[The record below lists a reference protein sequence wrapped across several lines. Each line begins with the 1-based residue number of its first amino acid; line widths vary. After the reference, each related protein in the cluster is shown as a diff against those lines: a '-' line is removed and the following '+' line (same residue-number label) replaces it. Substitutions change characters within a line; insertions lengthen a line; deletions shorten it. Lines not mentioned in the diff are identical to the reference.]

1 MYGYGGGMMRGPI
14 KNQGLSKMDELD
26 YELWHACAGPL
37 TSVPPVDSLVM
48 YWPQGH
54 IEQVIAC
61 TPDSAGAAD
70 VREASSHFK
79 LPSHLLCKIG
89 QLELQADPHT
99 DEVFAQMDLL
109 PQDEGSL
116 TKEMKDATHVAK
128 QNNVKMF
135 CKTLT
140 ASDTSTHGGFSVP
153 RRSAEDCLPSLDYTA
168 NPPCQELVAKDLH
181 GHEWKF
187 RHIYRGHPR
196 RHLLTTGWSAFVSA
210 KKLVAGDTVIFL
222 RGENGQLRVGVRRAS
237 KQQPQ
242 ARSTNFSSTNLH
254 LGVLAAASHAS
265 REGMRFSVIYNPR
278 TSPSEFVIPY
288 NKFLKAMDNKL
299 AVGSRFRMKFESE
312 ESSERRFA
320 GTITEVSDADPVR
333 WPNSLWRSMKVEW
346 DEVISASE
354 RHERVSPWEIEPFV
368 QISTLPPPQLGPR
381 QKRRLPTLVKE
392 SPLGT
397 SQSVLDSY
405 QSNKLAKI
413 LQGFDPRNESSMED
427 DEDGDVACSGNTSW
441 NVKPEPP
448 PKGLPQAEI
457 VQQSWFPR
465 PDISSY
471 GIPGDPY
478 QPLIS
483 PRVSSVTSFAPPL
496 AAESMDLQLSVK
508 SARSEQAPSK
518 DYSSAPWSDFSGIC
532 PSNRTGASFPV
543 RESPCPSINPS
554 WLYSASTSRA
564 VFERSILTN
573 SLHSES
579 APEMLPP
586 QAVPAFE
593 VRDKAQLEK
602 VDTTPGLVQPC
613 KLFGFNLADKI
624 VPTLA
629 PLPPSQGDVSEGL
642 VDSIRTDSTSPT
654 SGGPFGSKVAAESSQ
669 VSQAHAAPMRSG
681 IKVYQQGKVGRT
693 IDLRKCESYD
703 GLRRVLANLFNLQG
717 QLDDVTKG
725 WQLVYTD
732 HENDVLLVGDDPW
745 EEFCGCVRSLK
756 ILSPQ
761 DAAGQTVGRIPA
773 SSCEEDDEWH

>member
-1 MYGYGGGMMRGPI
+1 M
-14 KNQGLSKMDELD
+14 NQGLSKIDDLD

-37 TSVPPVDSLVM
+37 TSLPPVDSLVI

-79 LPSHLLCKIG
+79 LPSHLLCRIG
-89 QLELQADPHT
+89 QLELQADPNT

-109 PQDEGSL
+109 PQDEGSV
-116 TKEMKDATHVAK
+116 TKEMKEAPSAIK
-128 QNNVKMF
+128 QSSVKMF

-153 RRSAEDCLPSLDYTA
+153 RRSAEDCLPLLDYNM

-181 GHEWKF
+181 GQEWKF
-187 RHIYRGHPR
+187 RHIYRGYPR
-196 RHLLTTGWSAFVSA
+196 RHLLTTGWSTFVSA

-242 ARSTNFSSTNLH
+242 AHSTYFSSTNLH

-288 NKFLKAMDNKL
+288 HKFLKAMDYNL

-312 ESSERRFA
+312 ESSGRRYA
-320 GTITEVSDADPVR
+320 GTITEVNDADPLR

-346 DEVISASE
+346 DEVISASD

-368 QISTLPPPQLGPR
+368 PISTLPPPLGGAR
-381 QKRRLPTLVKE
+381 QKRRSPTLVKD
-392 SPLGT
+392 PLLGT

-405 QSNKLAKI
+405 QSNKLFKV
-413 LQGFDPRNESSMED
+413 LQGFDSRNEFSMED
-427 DEDGDVACSGNTSW
+427 EEDEDVVCSRNTSW

-448 PKGLPQAEI
+448 PKTVPQAMPA
-457 VQQSWFPR
+457 QQSWFPR
-465 PDISSY
+465 ADMPSF
-471 GIPGDPY
+471 GVPVAPH

-483 PRVSSVTSFAPPL
+483 PRVPS
-496 AAESMDLQLSVK
+496 ENMNLQLSVNPA
-508 SARSEQAPSK
+508 SSEQAPGN
-518 DYSSAPWSDFSGIC
+518 DHSSASWSDFSGGC
-532 PSNRTGASFPV
+532 LNF
-543 RESPCPSINPS
+543 N
-554 WLYSASTSRA
+554 WLYNASTPRP
-564 VFERSILTN
+564 VFERSNLPTT
-573 SLHSES
+573 SLNNES
-579 APEMLPP
+579 ASKMLPP
-586 QAVPAFE
+586 QVIPPFE
-593 VRDKAQLEK
+593 ARDKVELVK
-602 VDTTPGLVQPC
+602 LRTTPALVQPC
-613 KLFGFNLADKI
+613 KLFGFDLADKK
-624 VPTLA
+624 VPSSVTLA
-629 PLPPSQGDVSEGL
+629 PSHGEVSEVTVEL
-642 VDSIRTDSTSPT
+642 LRTDLT
-654 SGGPFGSKVAAESSQ
+654 SGGHLGNKLTAESCQ
-669 VSQAHAAPMRSG
+669 ATQAHVTPMRSG
-681 IKVYQQGKVGRT
+681 IKVYQPGKVGRT
-693 IDLRKCESYD
+693 IDLKKCESYT

-761 DAAGQTVGRIPA
+761 DVAGQSVGKFPT
-773 SSCEEDDEWH
+773 SSCENDDGRQ